1 MTVVADF
8 LPALM
13 ITFFSVSCTT
23 AACPTTGGGVASTT
37 VRSSFVFSVATI
49 LIFNSH
55 SDLSLSHSTVQ
66 ILHSPL
72 VGCRCHCC
80 MKTGTDKLKEGQ
92 RFPCLRHL
100 AFSFSV
106 FFSD

>member
-23 AACPTTGGGVASTT
+23 AACPITGGGVASTT
-37 VRSSFVFSVATI
+37 VRSSFVF
-49 LIFNSH
+49 
-55 SDLSLSHSTVQ
+55 
-66 ILHSPL
+66 
-72 VGCRCHCC
+72 
-80 MKTGTDKLKEGQ
+80 KEGQ
-92 RFPCLRHL
+92 RSPCLRHL

>member
-49 LIFNSH
+49 LI
-55 SDLSLSHSTVQ
+55 
-66 ILHSPL
+66 
-72 VGCRCHCC
+72 
-80 MKTGTDKLKEGQ
+80 
-92 RFPCLRHL
+92 
-100 AFSFSV
+100 
-106 FFSD
+106 

>member
-49 LIFNSH
+49 LIFSTH
-55 SDLSLSHSTVQ
+55 IRVCRFHSTV
-66 ILHSPL
+66 
-72 VGCRCHCC
+72 
-80 MKTGTDKLKEGQ
+80 
-92 RFPCLRHL
+92 
-100 AFSFSV
+100 SFECSNPA
-106 FFSD
+106 

>member
-55 SDLSLSHSTVQ
+55 SDLSLSHSNVYFEC
-66 ILHSPL
+66 SNP
-72 VGCRCHCC
+72 
-80 MKTGTDKLKEGQ
+80 E
-92 RFPCLRHL
+92 
-100 AFSFSV
+100 
-106 FFSD
+106 